1 MRLSEVAAEL
11 RPQVRYIAL
20 SGPSHAEEVARCL
33 PTTVVVSG
41 KEKELAI
48 EIQ

>member
-20 SGPSHAEEVARCL
+20 SGPSHAEVRLQGACQQRWLFREKRKSL
-33 PTTVVVSG
+33 P
-41 KEKELAI
+41 
-48 EIQ
+48 